1 MRITLITLSVLIV
14 RSSAHTRKVA
24 QMPQSMHM
32 FKDLLYCAFR
42 AKEKKVI
49 TVCDWLVIPHDY
61 LRVYACQFT
70 VEHGRTVHH

>member
-1 MRITLITLSVLIV
+1 MRITLITLFVLIV
-14 RSSAHTRKVA
+14 KSFTHTCKVA

-49 TVCDWLVIPHDY
+49 TVCDWLVIPHDW

-70 VEHGRTVHH
+70 VEPW